1 MATTPMQGRYMP
13 SPAQKENE
21 MTPNETIAILRK
33 FACACRTD
41 ECIWG
46 TSLPGVPTEVGA
58 AVESAIEMLERT
70 QELETALREFAW
82 SNNSE
87 SPADCTRSVLE
98 D

>member
-1 MATTPMQGRYMP
+1 
-13 SPAQKENE
+13 

-33 FACACRTD
+33 FARACRTYEYLWD
-41 ECIWG
+41 

-82 SNNSE
+82 SNDSE
-87 SPADCTRSVLE
+87 SPADRARSVME
-98 D
+98 KSK

>member
-1 MATTPMQGRYMP
+1 
-13 SPAQKENE
+13 

-33 FACACRTD
+33 FARACRTD
-41 ECIWG
+41 EYLWD

-82 SNNSE
+82 SNDSE
-87 SPADCTRSVLE
+87 SPADRARSVME
-98 D
+98 KSK

>member
-1 MATTPMQGRYMP
+1 
-13 SPAQKENE
+13 

-33 FACACRTD
+33 FARACRTD
-41 ECIWG
+41 EYLWD

-58 AVESAIEMLERT
+58 AVESAITVIERT

-98 D
+98 ESR